1 MRFSKILLFGMFFFG
16 IASVN
21 AQQKTNL
28 SLKDAVSM
36 ALSKSDEVNLATTK
50 AATKNYETQS
60 VKMNQYPDLKV
71 SGQYMRLT
79 NADVKLKSSKESTDD
94 PATTTDNTNDTPK
107 VNQLLLGQASVTMPL
122 FSGFKLKN
130 SIAASENLYKAEVAN
145 SQQTKEETAMKVV
158 NYYGDLY
165 KAQKSVK
172 LFQESLKSSEQRVTD
187 FTAMEKNGI
196 IARNDLL
203 KAQLQLSKIQLSL
216 DDAEKNVR
224 LIRYYLNTLLKLD
237 ANTEIEVTEADVD
250 QKLFAFG
257 VQTQEQALQ
266 SRKDLEALSY
276 YDKANKANIKV
287 AQADYYPSISL
298 TGGYI
303 ALDVQN
309 VVTVENAMNVGVGL
323 SYNLSSIFK
332 NGKEVKAA
340 KSRSVEIQQQQAML
354 TDAIKT
360 QIVQAREGY
369 ELSLKQDKVYS
380 EAVAQADE
388 NYRIVKDKYDNGLS
402 DTNDLLEADV
412 EDLSSKI
419 NQAYA
424 KANVVLKYYEL
435 LEASGQ
441 LTQSFNLTQ
450 N

>member
-1 MRFSKILLFGMFFFG
+1 MRLSKFLLFAVFLFG
-16 IASVN
+16 IS
-21 AQQKTNL
+21 AQAQTSL
-28 SLKDAVSM
+28 SLKEAVGI
-36 ALSKSDEVNLATTK
+36 ALSKSDEVNLANTK
-50 AATKNYETQS
+50 AATKSFETQS
-60 VKMNQYPDLKV
+60 VKMNQYPDLKI

-79 NADVKLKSSKESTDD
+79 SADVTLKSSEEKNTETTSGSETDEES
-94 PATTTDNTNDTPK
+94 PSPK
-107 VNQLLLGQASVTMPL
+107 HLLLGQASVTMPI

-145 SQQTKEETAMKVV
+145 AGQTKEETAMKVV
-158 NYYGDLY
+158 QYYADLY
-165 KAQKSVK
+165 KAQKSVE
-172 LFQESLKSSEQRVTD
+172 LFKESLKSSQQRVTD

-203 KAQLQLSKIQLSL
+203 KSQLQESKIQLSL
-216 DDAEKNVR
+216 DEAEKNVR
-224 LIRYYLNTLLKLD
+224 LVNYYLVTLLKMSPETQIVVREDNIDPNVFSL
-237 ANTEIEVTEADVD
+237 AVKTEAD
-250 QKLFAFG
+250 
-257 VQTQEQALQ
+257 ALQ
-266 SRKDLEALSY
+266 NRKDLEAL
-276 YDKANKANIKV
+276 DHLKKANDANIKV
-287 AQADYYPSISL
+287 AKAAYYPSLSFS
-298 TGGYI
+298 GGYI
-303 ALDVQN
+303 ALDLDN
-309 VVTVENAMNVGVGL
+309 VVQVENAMNVGVGL

-340 KSRSVEIQQQQAML
+340 KSKALEIETQKAML

-360 QIVQAREGY
+360 QITQAREDY

-380 EAVAQADE
+380 QAVAQADE

-412 EDLSSKI
+412 EDLGAKI

-424 KANVVLKYYEL
+424 KANVALKFYEL

>member
-1 MRFSKILLFGMFFFG
+1 MRLNKFLLLALFFFG
-16 IASVN
+16 LSAQ
-21 AQQKTNL
+21 AQQNTNL
-28 SLKDAVSM
+28 SLKEAVSI
-36 ALSKSDEVNLATTK
+36 ALSKSDEASLANTK
-50 AATKNYETQS
+50 VSTKNFETQS
-60 VKMNQYPDLKV
+60 VKMNQYPDLKI
-71 SGQYMRLT
+71 SGQYLRLT
-79 NADVKLKSSKESTDD
+79 TADVVLKSSKEQN
-94 PATTTDNTNDTPK
+94 ADNASGTESDESSPSPK
-107 VNQLLLGQASVTMPL
+107 YLALGQASVSMPL

-130 SIAASENLYKAEVAN
+130 SIAASENLYKAETAN
-145 SQQTKEETAMKVV
+145 ASQTKEEIAMKVV
-158 NYYGDLY
+158 TYYADLY
-165 KAQKSVK
+165 KAQKSVE
-172 LFQESLKSSEQRVTD
+172 LFKESLISSQQRVTD

-203 KAQLQLSKIQLSL
+203 KAQLQESKIRLSL

-224 LIRYYLNTLLKLD
+224 LVNYYLVTLLKLAPETQIVVRED
-237 ANTEIEVTEADVD
+237 NIDPNVFSYGVKTEA
-250 QKLFAFG
+250 
-257 VQTQEQALQ
+257 EALQ
-266 SRKDLEALSY
+266 NRKDLEALDY
-276 YDKANKANIKV
+276 INKANEANIKV
-287 AQADYYPSISL
+287 AKAAYFPSLSL

-303 ALDVQN
+303 AMDVDN
-309 VVTVENAMNVGVGL
+309 LVRVENAMNIGVGL
-323 SYNLSSIFK
+323 SYNLSSLFK

-340 KSRSVEIQQQQAML
+340 KSKSEEVKHQQAIL

-360 QIVQAREGY
+360 QMVVAREGY

-412 EDLSSKI
+412 EDLGAKI

-424 KANVVLKYYEL
+424 KANVALKFYEL

>member
-1 MRFSKILLFGMFFFG
+1 MRFNKLLLIG
-16 IASVN
+16 IFLIGIPAQ
-21 AQQKTNL
+21 AQQKTSL
-28 SLKDAVSM
+28 SLKDAVSI
-36 ALSKSDEVNLATTK
+36 ALTKSDEVNLATTK
-50 AATKNYETQS
+50 AATKNYEKQS

-79 NADVKLKSSKESTDD
+79 TADVTLKSSQEQNSEQSTGTQSNEES
-94 PATTTDNTNDTPK
+94 PTPK
-107 VNQLLLGQASVTMPL
+107 HLLLGQATVNMPL

-130 SIAASENLYKAEVAN
+130 SIAASENLYKAEAEN
-145 SQQTKEETAMKVV
+145 ASHTKEETAMKVV
-158 NYYGDLY
+158 TYYADLY
-165 KAQKSVK
+165 KAQKSVELYK
-172 LFQESLKSSEQRVTD
+172 ESLKSSHQRVTD

-203 KAQLQLSKIQLSL
+203 KAQLQESKIQLSL

-224 LIRYYLNTLLKLD
+224 LINFYIVTLLKLSPETQLLVSED
-237 ANTEIEVTEADVD
+237 NIGTDI
-250 QKLFAFG
+250 FAFG
-257 VQTQEQALQ
+257 IKNEADALQ
-266 SRKDLEALSY
+266 NRKDLKALGYLNQANEAE
-276 YDKANKANIKV
+276 IKV
-287 AQADYYPSISL
+287 AKAAYYPSLSL
-298 TGGYI
+298 SGGYI
-303 ALDVQN
+303 AMDLDNIVQ
-309 VVTVENAMNVGVGL
+309 VENAMNIGVGL
-323 SYNLSSIFK
+323 SYNFSSLFK

-340 KSRSVEIQQQQAML
+340 KSRAEEVKHQQAML

-360 QIVQAREGY
+360 QVVEAREGY
-369 ELSLKQDKVYS
+369 ELSIKQNKVYS
-380 EAVAQADE
+380 EAVTQAEE

-412 EDLSSKI
+412 EDLGAKI

-441 LTQSFNLTQ
+441 LTESFNLTQ